1 MSSISEALAVLDHAV
16 ELLGAVD
23 LDALG
28 AAERY
33 QVAERLETSRRR
45 QIAVFG
51 SLLCGLEHIEGCP
64 PVLVALSDVLRIS
77 RREARRR
84 LRDAEQ
90 LAPRVTLT
98 GQPVPPVLPATAKA
112 WDAGVL
118 DGEHLTVI
126 QTFIR
131 DLPADIA
138 PDEVAK
144 AEEFLAEKA
153 AELRPDQLE
162 KLATRLAITLNPDG
176 KFSDQDRARQRGFLW
191 CGAQRPDG
199 MSTGRL
205 IATPELRAMIDAWM
219 AKFAA
224 PGMCNP
230 ADQIPVTE
238 GEPSEDVAQRDSR
251 GHAQRQHDALCA
263 LVRGQLG
270 DPKLGQHNGLP
281 VTIIASATLDQI
293 QSAAGHAVTAGGTLL
308 PMGDLIRMASHA
320 YHYLCVFD
328 SHSSR
333 PLYLGRTKR
342 IASADQRVVL
352 HGLHRGCTAPGCDKP
367 GYLTEVHHNT
377 DWAAGGHTDITE
389 MTLACHPDHDLLTN
403 GGWTTRR
410 QPDGTTEW
418 IPPPHLPFHGG
429 TNDYHH
435 PERLLPPDDGAA

>member
-1 MSSISEALAVLDHAV
+1 MRSINETLEALDHAV

-23 LDALG
+23 LDSLA

-33 QVAERLETSRRR
+33 VVLERLETGRRR
-45 QIAVFG
+45 QIAVIHD
-51 SLLCGLEHIEGCP
+51 LINRLEHIEGCP

-90 LAPRVTLT
+90 LAPRITLT

-131 DLPADIA
+131 DLPADIN

-230 ADQIPVTE
+230 ADQTPTLQGQPSPE
-238 GEPSEDVAQRDSR
+238 GANADRR
-251 GHAQRQHDALCA
+251 THAQRQHDALEA
-263 LVRGQLG
+263 MLRSRLG
-270 DPKLGQHNGLP
+270 DPALGQHNGLP
-281 VTIIASATLDQI
+281 VTIIT
-293 QSAAGHAVTAGGTLL
+293 V
-308 PMGDLIRMASHA
+308 
-320 YHYLCVFD
+320 
-328 SHSSR
+328 
-333 PLYLGRTKR
+333 
-342 IASADQRVVL
+342 
-352 HGLHRGCTAPGCDKP
+352 
-367 GYLTEVHHNT
+367 
-377 DWAAGGHTDITE
+377 
-389 MTLACHPDHDLLTN
+389 
-403 GGWTTRR
+403 
-410 QPDGTTEW
+410 
-418 IPPPHLPFHGG
+418 
-429 TNDYHH
+429 
-435 PERLLPPDDGAA
+435 